1 MTVMDE
7 QNFSR
12 EVAFNQSVIN
22 IGSDSGNDIVLMGDT
37 IADFHAMLYFD
48 SDRWFISSLHDNYK
62 TTVNGLVVDASGVP
76 LQNGSVVNIGDYR
89 LTMMLNGMNTDIIIA
104 GSAAS
109 YQPSGNEGS
118 AGGNILL
125 SITSAPST
133 EVEVGTTVEYELTV
147 TNAGPLVA
155 NMQLQ
160 LQGVPTS
167 WVQIIPPVLNL
178 NEGRKGVFTVRISP
192 PRDSSAKA
200 GFYNLHFVAISPN
213 YQRETGIVDTGLTI
227 LPYSDFLL
235 NGPTPRRL
243 TLSRR
248 TQTDS
253 SDVVILNNSNSDSQ
267 FFLRSYDDAND
278 LYFSYGRDGQ
288 EVQGQD
294 TVTVSAG
301 DNVRVPMRIGSRKL
315 PLLGFTKKT
324 YHYYTNVTPTDRPGD
339 GQSVLGEVVVRPLIN
354 TFWLLFALALLL
366 FFALFLLQPRI
377 LQFEGADGKQTQVI
391 LSGNTAQIQWRV
403 SNLTF
408 IAGKLTLDDGSGE
421 KTVSQTGSQLVSP
434 TKSTTYTLTAE
445 NLFSRLLGIPHVR
458 SVQVLIIPQRPVINA
473 FAADHKSALAEQQ
486 VKLDWAVG
494 DNAVSAS
501 ILRNKQQMD
510 LTPETYSGTVT
521 QGYTSD
527 TLFSVRALNDSGYEM
542 KSLFLNVSPARINL
556 NRFTVWVRPNGIAV
570 PNNND
575 SRRTTRWSALQLNTD
590 STGPAL
596 IRPAVNPQPAPQSIT
611 LNIPDNFNNTGS
623 SPQGMNPEQMM
634 LSGQSDGVSGYV
646 YQDPMMGPGSSD
658 LLVSPSL
665 LPTATPTAIPST
677 ELITRQVISSTAVP
691 ATSPEAAPYNRDFS
705 VKLVEVVED
714 PLAESGY
721 RLIDYFPDY
730 QLQKNEQ
737 ILVEWNVD
745 GVSQVKIENL
755 SNDALNNTGGNFA
768 YPEKSTTYVLEAQT
782 GDLKKDYSL
791 PVRVAG
797 DADEGEGSGLKC
809 DLKANAATLKV
820 PGAVMLSWTGGGTNR
835 VQLVSSSQAE
845 KDSEEAQKKAEQ
857 EAKEKGQPYTKPTN
871 APLTGGT
878 IGDWLQPSGF
888 MRVNVEKQTTFVLNA
903 YDGNGNVICTK
914 SVDVKLEGGNDK
926 KDISDVPGAKFAIT
940 RIADDNDVSQAYYT
954 VGQTVHYTIA
964 MTGFPKGQ
972 EPTGSVMITDGTST
986 CSVTLPVTTCAFQ
999 AKKAGNLTITAVYSG
1014 DNVYSKATA
1023 TAKETVID
1031 KLPTTLEIQS
1041 AYKSAA
1047 SLAELVSELK
1057 FDTKNAYGLI
1067 PTGTITFTIGS
1078 GTCDLDVITEK
1089 LSCEGTV
1096 TTDPDNG
1103 YKFTLSK
1110 MLLADANADRVTAT
1124 YKGDDYFLPSTAKPV
1139 LFLKIPTTTQITDAD
1154 LPSQSH
1160 ADIDTLLSWTT
1171 TPPDGLIPTGTITL
1185 TVIRPDPNHKE
1196 TKCVLTLGKEPT
1208 LSCDGSV
1215 TQPVD
1220 PTPQSLKY
1228 AVEEMLFEDP
1238 ASDRVKAEYSG
1249 DFLFNKSESKV
1260 VLFGSIIEVD
1270 VPTELNINSAS
1281 KHSDGKVDMEFTF
1294 TWDETL
1300 SKGQKPTGALSI
1312 TSGSGTCSVNINST
1326 TPKLD
1331 GCKGSVSLSG
1341 NTYTITNLEISGV
1354 GDSIKV
1360 SYPGEGHFL
1369 KSESNSVDF
1378 TRVNTQTVID
1388 KAYRLNDRFA
1398 TVETTL
1404 TWKPSESGG
1413 DVPSNTVTFKIGNES
1428 CVLTFSNDSSDNAK
1442 VSIDAFSCEGEDTQI
1457 TTTGTDKTSGKIVL
1471 RIEKMMLSDGNNAN
1485 SVKATYSGDSKF
1497 NASSSKEVMFK
1508 TLDTELIIKSA
1519 TKSPANLV
1527 SMEMDLGWFE
1537 AAPDNRTPTG
1547 IINLTTGSKVCTL
1560 DVTGTARLTNCGGT
1574 VNCTVA
1580 DKKYICSIKD
1590 MAVTGQS
1597 GTNIKAE
1604 YAGDGLFLK
1613 SSSDT
1618 VDFSR
1623 LNTTL
1628 KINKAYKPDGDLLAT
1643 VLADLTWTE
1652 SEAAGKKPTGT
1663 LTFTIGADS
1672 CAYDITG
1679 KKFTSCNGVS
1689 TNTAVDETTGGSYKG
1704 TFDKILLSANT
1715 ADRVK
1720 VQYSGDSVFNPS
1732 SSETVLFAKV
1742 NTNLKINEKEDPRSP
1757 YKYDESYAN
1766 VDATLSWKDDQ
1777 NWIALGCNVEGAN
1790 CPKPTGTIKYTIRG
1804 NSPSQAGD
1812 VVTGTCTLDIA
1823 KETLNC
1829 ESVNTTVT
1837 RKLDTMDFS
1846 VLAML
1851 LADKAADRVKIEYSG
1866 DSFYNSSESTV
1877 VLFSSDDKSDTTI
1890 VIDSAEK
1897 MDNAIT
1903 LTTILTPAGEKTGT
1917 ITFTSGSA
1925 TCTLNINDH
1934 SDLKF
1939 EKCSGT
1945 AIFDTADPTK
1955 ILITDMVMNGTPG
1968 DSIYAEYSGDANY
1981 NKSTSEA
1988 FNFESVVKEDTTIS
2002 IEPASKTDNAV
2013 TMSVKLEP
2021 EGTETGTI
2029 VFTSGSAT
2037 CTINITD
2044 HTNVKFEKCSGSA
2057 RFDTDDKTKI
2067 IITDMVMSAAPGE
2080 TIYAEYS
2087 GDANYNKSTSSSYS
2101 FVKTDTK
2108 LSVDKAY
2115 KSGGMRADFESLLK
2129 WDPSEAGTTKPTGT
2143 ITYAIGSDSCKLT
2156 LDPIGDSETDPKQ
2169 QTNFTCSDKTTKVM
2183 LSQDT
2188 TTGKYT
2194 LTFTDVL
2201 LTAGNTADR
2210 VKAEY
2215 SGDANFNP
2223 STSEFVLFHSI
2234 PTAVEIT
2241 KLNTISK
2248 DSKKLNVYMNLS
2260 WTEDPEESEK
2270 VPTGTIKF
2278 TIGKAVC
2285 TLDISGVAPAMSGCI
2300 AETIDVTRNGRVQSY
2315 VFNGLDAGDLTE
2327 NIVNAEYSGDGVFAS
2342 SKFELKTET
2351 EILLSFAV
2359 LEPNGTVDVNITQK
2373 WDQDITGVVKL
2384 YNYNYYDMAPS
2395 GTIKLTVGSSTCTL
2409 QLARA
2414 DNLKF
2419 IDCDTIQASLGH
2431 VKLDEFW
2438 YTRITIVGLQI
2449 GDGSGQSIKA
2459 EYSGD
2464 ELFLKS
2470 ESSEIFFNHV
2480 DTQLTIDKNK
2490 TYKTTDNRVNLE
2502 TTLSWCS
2509 DGCVGDSPDFEN
2521 PTGPVTFMIGSD
2533 SCKLELA
2540 NGSFS
2545 CKDGSTVV
2553 TIFDEYGK
2561 PAVTSRVDGGKTYK
2575 DWTLNIT
2582 GVLLSNGNDADRMKV
2597 EFAGDK
2603 HFNPSSS
2610 DYLLF
2615 DTVPTT
2621 TDLSEQKKTPEGLVS
2636 ALVKLSWTKD
2646 PLAQDTP
2653 KGTIKLTSGSA
2664 TCTLNLAVDPA
2675 RFTDCGNNQPVVTKD
2690 VSERYWSIQI
2700 TKLNMGSGAGEDIIA
2715 EYSGSGSFL
2724 PSSSIKKSFTRV
2736 DTTLEIESAFKPN
2749 DPNYANLISVLSWNK
2764 ENAATREPTGTIKYT
2779 VGSGSCELNLS
2790 TKKLSCRS
2798 ETDPTVKTI
2807 EIGTEKLGY
2816 RMTILKM
2823 LLADSSADRV
2833 TVEYSGDAVF
2843 NPSSAAAMLFKKVDT
2858 TIDIY
2863 KAYRDK
2869 TTGRAS
2875 VYTWMYWDEDEDEGL
2890 KPTGTLKYTL
2900 GSGSCTMDISTQK
2913 VSCVGDLYGMISDD
2927 GHDYVVTNLLLTD
2940 TDAKIVSVEYSG
2952 DGLFNSSVSQQTL
2965 INELQTYVAV
2975 SSASEGCDGENHCFI
2990 NLSGT
2995 LDWDVDESVTS
3006 LPSGTLT
3013 IKLGEKSI
3021 KFDLNAGTLRGVK
3034 ESENAYAN
3042 KVVRYDVNDRHSFE
3056 FKNLL
3061 LDDVA
3066 DITEI
3071 EVEYNGDDNYAYS
3084 SDKKEIDSIKIGTII
3099 TLGSPS
3105 YGGTDE
3111 SVWTFNGTLRPV
3123 TENLPIDF
3131 RPSGSFT
3138 MKGTLIIGN
3147 TTYEFT
3153 PDPITPDGY
3162 YKSSNYMFEI
3172 KWTDISKGEF
3182 ELKLYYYH
3190 DVVGLSGLNM
3200 TSIVY
3205 NGDAEGK
3212 ASKLYNAS
3220 NTANYYYSEGIKDM
3234 KITVNKL
3241 YLDPSGRKHVDFSY
3255 AGYENA
3261 SLRTYEGTYTLVTDS
3276 ASCTIIRDEYSITN
3290 KGTCKGDMK
3299 SYSPYGTSRGT
3310 LVIRNLQLGSI
3321 SDTHL
3326 RVIFEGNQYYN
3337 QSLSDKKSID
3347 NVDTNLTIDSQ
3358 KTAIKNKLLEVYATL
3373 TLVQGHPFIRDLTLP
3388 SPSGELVVEA
3398 GDNYTCTMDLE
3409 LQNHST
3415 NYKHYVVKPHED
3427 CGSDEVSS
3435 YEEPFW
3441 FDGNNKILHI
3451 GNIPVP
3457 DSEVSEVKVIY
3468 NGDTIYNGSEKTIE
3482 FSDKAA
3488 TNLTLERV
3496 SNDSNQIKTI
3506 IRSDSTVGI
3515 PTGDVTFYFSPSL
3528 TSCTLTVTDSGVT
3541 VKDDCPDGTSVDI
3554 PALSAGNVN
3563 FILNKQNTD
3572 DYYVWAYF
3580 SGDSQYASSEGSAS
3594 LLKYRLTLTPDTQV
3608 LGSEGGRYYFN
3619 TKEEGRYYPKFP
3631 EQHISNAS
3639 QYCDSNYTSSECRL
3653 LKRKFNLSVRIDTDP
3668 YAPDIPTGSKL
3679 QFSGDFSSDS
3689 SSNQCT
3695 ITPDSSSGVYHCKL
3709 ENVYF
3714 NTPGLKKISVSFSE
3728 SDSFYSASADFPE
3741 MYAVSIGF
3749 DSKESRTAI
3758 NSPASSVVIN
3768 VGDTV
3773 TIVADAFEYQNPGNN
3788 DTEPTHYMIY
3798 AYDSVTNHSY
3808 DQSCNSN
3815 NCTLTIPSGANSII
3829 AEYLGN
3835 DELRPSLAS
3844 KSVGDSST
3852 SSGNMTSL
3860 TNSMP
3865 RGLGVSITIE
3875 NIQPITEGE

>member
-62 TTVNGLVVDASGVP
+62 TTVNGLVVDGSGIP

-118 AGGNILL
+118 DGGNILL

-160 LQGVPTS
+160 LQGVPSS

-192 PRDSSAKA
+192 PRESSAKA
-200 GFYNLHFVAISPN
+200 GFYNLHFVAMSPN

-315 PLLGFTKKT
+315 PLLGFTNKT

-494 DNAVSAS
+494 DNATSAS

-646 YQDPMMGPGSSD
+646 YQDPMTGPGSSD

-845 KDSEEAQKKAEQ
+845 KDNEEAQKKAEQ

-999 AKKAGNLTITAVYSG
+999 AKKAGNLTVTAVYSG

-1067 PTGTITFTIGS
+1067 PTGTITFTVGS
-1078 GTCDLDVITEK
+1078 GTCDLDIISEK
-1089 LSCEGTV
+1089 LSCDGKV
-1096 TTDPDNG
+1096 TTPDDNG

-1110 MLLADANADRVTAT
+1110 MLLADANADRVTAA

-1139 LFLKIPTTTQITDAD
+1139 LFLKIPTTTQITDSD

-1215 TQPVD
+1215 TQPVN
-1220 PTPQSLKY
+1220 PSPQSLKY
-1228 AVEEMLFEDP
+1228 AIEEMLFEDP

-1270 VPTELNINSAS
+1270 VPTELSISNAKINSGA
-1281 KHSDGKVDMEFTF
+1281 VDMEFSF

-1300 SKGQKPTGALSI
+1300 AKGQKPTGALTI

-1331 GCKGSVSLSG
+1331 GCKGTVSLSG
-1341 NTYTITNLEISGV
+1341 NTFTITGLVISPI

-1369 KSESNSVDF
+1369 KSESETVVFD
-1378 TRVNTQTVID
+1378 RYNTKTEIT
-1388 KAYRLNDRFA
+1388 KAYRFDSRLA
-1398 TVETTL
+1398 TIETEL
-1404 TWKPSESGG
+1404 TWNVTEAG
-1413 DVPSNTVTFKIGNES
+1413 DDNVPSKTMTYKIGNES
-1428 CVLTFSNDSSDNAK
+1428 CVLTFSSDSTDKTK
-1442 VSIDAFSCEGEDTQI
+1442 VNIDSFSCEGEDTRI
-1457 TTTGTDKTSGKIVL
+1457 KTDGTNTSNGKIVL
-1471 RIEKMMLSDGNNAN
+1471 RIENMLLSDGNNAN
-1485 SVKATYSGDSKF
+1485 SVKATYSGDSMSF
-1497 NASSSKEVMFK
+1497 NGSASKEVMFK

-1527 SMEMDLGWFE
+1527 NMEMDLGWFE

-1574 VNCTVA
+1574 VTCSVA
-1580 DKKYICSIKD
+1580 DKKYICSIKE

-1604 YAGDGLFLK
+1604 YAGDSLFLK

-1628 KINKAYKPDGDLLAT
+1628 KINKAYKPDSGLLAN
-1643 VLADLTWTE
+1643 VLADLMWDTAL
-1652 SEAAGKKPTGT
+1652 SAGKNPTGK
-1663 LTFTIGADS
+1663 LTFTIGSDS
-1672 CAYDITG
+1672 CVYSIDD
-1679 KKFTSCNGVS
+1679 KKFTSCNGVD
-1689 TNTAVDETTGGSYKG
+1689 TKENAIYTGVPGKYIG
-1704 TFDKILLSANT
+1704 TFEKILLSANT

-1720 VQYSGDSVFNPS
+1720 VEYSGDSVFNPS

-1742 NTNLKINEKEDPRSP
+1742 NTTLMISDAGKTDLTHADINSVLSWKEDP
-1757 YKYDESYAN
+1757 
-1766 VDATLSWKDDQ
+1766 
-1777 NWIALGCNVEGAN
+1777 NWIALGCNEASAK
-1790 CPKPTGTIKYTIRG
+1790 CPTPTGTVKFTIRYG
-1804 NSPSQAGD
+1804 AEGAGD
-1812 VVTGTCTLDIA
+1812 VVTGTCTLDLAA
-1823 KETLNC
+1823 KTMNC
-1829 ESVNTTVT
+1829 EGTPFVEPGT
-1837 RKLDTMDFS
+1837 DQD
-1846 VLAML
+1846 VLISLEGML
-1851 LADKAADRVKIEYSG
+1851 LADPKADRVKAEYSG
-1866 DSFYNSSESTV
+1866 DSLFNPSESTV
-1877 VLFSSDDKSDTTI
+1877 FLFDGTDKIDTQIKISDGSKTDNTI
-1890 VIDSAEK
+1890 S
-1897 MDNAIT
+1897 
-1903 LTTILTPAGEKTGT
+1903 LTTKLTPEDKKTGT
-1917 ITFTSGSA
+1917 ITFTSGAA
-1925 TCTLNINDH
+1925 TCTLNINDP
-1934 SDLKF
+1934 DALTF
-1939 EKCSGT
+1939 EKCSGD
-1945 AIFDTADPTK
+1945 ASYDPDDPTK
-1955 ILITDMVMNGTPG
+1955 TKIIIYDMVMNGTPG

-1988 FNFESVVKEDTTIS
+1988 YNFDAVVKEDTTIS
-2002 IEPASKTDNAV
+2002 IESGSKTDTAITLTAKLTPEGSESGTIVFTSGSATCTINIDNHADVKFEKCSGTAKYNSDGTIVITGMVMNGTPGDSIYAEYSGDVNYNKSTSPAWNFVKKTDTTINIDTGSKTDTSV
-2013 TMSVKLEP
+2013 TLTATLSP
-2021 EGTETGTI
+2021 AGTETGTI

-2037 CTINITD
+2037 CTINIDKHTD
-2044 HTNVKFEKCSGSA
+2044 IKFEKCSGTAS
-2057 RFDTDDKTKI
+2057 FDPDDPTKI

-2087 GDANYNKSTSSSYS
+2087 GDDNYNKSTSPSYS
-2101 FVKTDTK
+2101 FFKVDTK
-2108 LSVDKAY
+2108 TRVEKAY
-2115 KSGGMRADFESLLK
+2115 KSDPIRANFDSYLE
-2129 WDPSEAGTTKPTGT
+2129 WDPSEAGTSLPSGT
-2143 ITYAIGSDSCKLT
+2143 ITYTIGSDSCKLT
-2156 LDPIGDSETDPKQ
+2156 LDPIGDGDESPKKQ
-2169 QTNFTCSDKTTKVM
+2169 KNFTCADETTEVN
-2183 LSQDT
+2183 LYQDT
-2188 TTGKYT
+2188 STGEYK
-2194 LTFTDVL
+2194 LKFTDVL

-2210 VKAEY
+2210 
-2215 SGDANFNP
+2215 
-2223 STSEFVLFHSI
+2223 
-2234 PTAVEIT
+2234 
-2241 KLNTISK
+2241 
-2248 DSKKLNVYMNLS
+2248 
-2260 WTEDPEESEK
+2260 
-2270 VPTGTIKF
+2270 
-2278 TIGKAVC
+2278 
-2285 TLDISGVAPAMSGCI
+2285 
-2300 AETIDVTRNGRVQSY
+2300 
-2315 VFNGLDAGDLTE
+2315 
-2327 NIVNAEYSGDGVFAS
+2327 
-2342 SKFELKTET
+2342 
-2351 EILLSFAV
+2351 
-2359 LEPNGTVDVNITQK
+2359 
-2373 WDQDITGVVKL
+2373 
-2384 YNYNYYDMAPS
+2384 
-2395 GTIKLTVGSSTCTL
+2395 
-2409 QLARA
+2409 
-2414 DNLKF
+2414 
-2419 IDCDTIQASLGH
+2419 
-2431 VKLDEFW
+2431 
-2438 YTRITIVGLQI
+2438 
-2449 GDGSGQSIKA
+2449 IKA
-2459 EYSGD
+2459 EYSG
-2464 ELFLKS
+2464 
-2470 ESSEIFFNHV
+2470 V
-2480 DTQLTIDKNK
+2480 
-2490 TYKTTDNRVNLE
+2490 
-2502 TTLSWCS
+2502 TL
-2509 DGCVGDSPDFEN
+2509 
-2521 PTGPVTFMIGSD
+2521 
-2533 SCKLELA
+2533 
-2540 NGSFS
+2540 
-2545 CKDGSTVV
+2545 
-2553 TIFDEYGK
+2553 
-2561 PAVTSRVDGGKTYK
+2561 
-2575 DWTLNIT
+2575 
-2582 GVLLSNGNDADRMKV
+2582 
-2597 EFAGDK
+2597 
-2603 HFNPSSS
+2603 FNPSSS
-2610 DYLLF
+2610 DYVLF

-2621 TDLSEQKKTPEGLVS
+2621 TDLSEPKKTPEGLVN
-2636 ALVKLSWTKD
+2636 ALVNLSWTKD

-2715 EYSGSGSFL
+2715 EYSGSGSYL

-2736 DTTLEIESAFKPN
+2736 NTTLEIESAFKPN

-2764 ENAATREPTGTIKYT
+2764 ENAATRVPTGTIKFT
-2779 VGSGSCELNLS
+2779 AGSGSCELNLS

-2798 ETDPTVKTI
+2798 ATDPTIQSI
-2807 EIGTEKLGY
+2807 EIGTDKLGY
-2816 RMTILKM
+2816 RTTIVKM

-2900 GSGSCTMDISTQK
+2900 GSGSCTMDISTRK
-2913 VSCVGDLYGMISDD
+2913 VSCVGDLYGMISND

-2940 TDAKIVSVEYSG
+2940 TDAKIISVEYSG
-2952 DGLFNSSVSQQTL
+2952 DGFFNPSVSQQTL
-2965 INELQTYVAV
+2965 ISDLSTTVVV
-2975 SSASEGCDGENHCFI
+2975 SSASKGCDGENHCFI

-3021 KFDLNAGTLRGVK
+3021 KFNLDDGTLSGV
-3034 ESENAYAN
+3034 EGSENEYAN
-3042 KVVRYDVNDRHSFE
+3042 KVVTYDVNDRHAFE

-3061 LDDVA
+3061 LDGVA

-3071 EVEYNGDDNYAYS
+3071 EVEYSGDENYAYS
-3084 SDKKEIDSIKIGTII
+3084 SNTKKIDPIKIGTII
-3099 TLGSPS
+3099 TLGSPQFDLDYS
-3105 YGGTDE
+3105 SNA
-3111 SVWTFNGTLRPV
+3111 SVWTFAGTLRPFV
-3123 TENLPIDF
+3123 ENLPIDF
-3131 RPSGSFT
+3131 LPSGSFT
-3138 MKGTLIIGN
+3138 MRGVFKTGN
-3147 TTYEFT
+3147 LTFNFT
-3153 PDPITPDGY
+3153 PDPITPNGSYENPD
-3162 YKSSNYMFEI
+3162 YKIEI
-3172 KWTDISKGEF
+3172 NWKDKSKGEF
-3182 ELKLYYYH
+3182 ELKINYFNGYFSSNDLE
-3190 DVVGLSGLNM
+3190 M

-3205 NGDAEGK
+3205 NGDSEGK
-3212 ASKLYNAS
+3212 ASQLYNAS
-3220 NTANYYYSEGIKDM
+3220 NTANYYQKADRILDLAIDKFY
-3234 KITVNKL
+3234 V
-3241 YLDPSGRKHVDFSY
+3241 DPSGKKNIRFIY
-3255 AGYENA
+3255 
-3261 SLRTYEGTYTLVTDS
+3261 RTNSGTNYDGKYTLVMDS
-3276 ASCTIIRDEYSITN
+3276 GSCTLIRNGIFES
-3290 KGTCKGDMK
+3290 GTCQCEVKGD
-3299 SYSPYGTSRGT
+3299 YGSLEIWDLDLGNTADT
-3310 LVIRNLQLGSI
+3310 NLKI
-3321 SDTHL
+3321 
-3326 RVIFEGNQYYN
+3326 IFEGNEYYKPS
-3337 QSLSDKKSID
+3337 QATKEIDKV
-3347 NVDTNLTIDSQ
+3347 NTVLTINSE
-3358 KTAIKNKLLEVYATL
+3358 KTEIKNNLLNVYVNLNLNPEHPILYYKTL
-3373 TLVQGHPFIRDLTLP
+3373 SQ
-3388 SPSGELVVEA
+3388 PSGELVVQA
-3398 GDNYTCTMDLE
+3398 GDDYTCTMDLE
-3409 LQNHST
+3409 E
-3415 NYKHYVVKPHED
+3415 KRIYVNNRYFEVKPHED
-3427 CGSDEVSS
+3427 CGSDDVES
-3435 YEEPFW
+3435 YFQDANFYFES
-3441 FDGNNKILHI
+3441 KTKSLHI
-3451 GNIPVP
+3451 VNMPVP
-3457 DSEVSEVKVIY
+3457 DSNVSNVKVIY
-3468 NGDTIYNGSEKTIE
+3468 RGDTIYNSSENTID
-3482 FSDKAA
+3482 FSDKIE
-3488 TNLTLERV
+3488 TKLTLERA
-3496 SNDSNQIKTI
+3496 SDNLNHINTS
-3506 IRSDSTVGI
+3506 IRSNSTVGT
-3515 PTGDVTFYFSPSL
+3515 PTGTVIYYFYPSG
-3528 TSCTLTVTDSGVT
+3528 TTCTLTVTDSDVT
-3541 VKDDCPDGTSVDI
+3541 VGDCPGGTVMDD
-3554 PALSAGNVN
+3554 PTLEPGNVS
-3563 FILNKQNTD
+3563 FILDKSNISGIDEDND
-3572 DYYVWAYF
+3572 VYAYY

-3594 LLKYRLTLTPDTQV
+3594 LKKYDLRLTPDTEV
-3608 LGSEGGRYYFN
+3608 LDSGEGRYYFN
-3619 TKEEGRYYPKFP
+3619 TKEEGVSYPKFP
-3631 EQHISNAS
+3631 EQHITNAY
-3639 QYCDSNYTSSECRL
+3639 QHCADNPTDTACRL
-3653 LKRKFNLSVRIDTDP
+3653 LKHKFTLSVRIDTDP
-3668 YAPDIPTGSKL
+3668 YAPDLSGSEL
-3679 QFSGDFSSDS
+3679 QLLGEFSSDS

-3695 ITPDSSSGVYHCKL
+3695 ITPDSSRGVYHCNL
-3709 ENVYF
+3709 DNVYF
-3714 NTPGLKKISVSFSE
+3714 TTPGLKIISASFTE
-3728 SDSFYSASADFPE
+3728 SDSFHSAKADFPE
-3741 MYAVSIGF
+3741 MYAVSISS
-3749 DSKESRTAI
+3749 DSKESSTAI

-3768 VGDTV
+3768 VGETV
-3773 TIVADAFEYQNPGNN
+3773 EIKAEAFEYLNSDNK
-3788 DTEPTHYMIY
+3788 DTVETHYMIY
-3798 AYDSVTNHSY
+3798 AYDSVTNHRY

-3815 NCTLTIPSGANSII
+3815 TCTLTIPSGANFVI

-3835 DELRPSLAS
+3835 NELRPSLAS

-3852 SSGNMTSL
+3852 SSGNMTSS

-3875 NIQPITEGE
+3875 NIQPKTEGE